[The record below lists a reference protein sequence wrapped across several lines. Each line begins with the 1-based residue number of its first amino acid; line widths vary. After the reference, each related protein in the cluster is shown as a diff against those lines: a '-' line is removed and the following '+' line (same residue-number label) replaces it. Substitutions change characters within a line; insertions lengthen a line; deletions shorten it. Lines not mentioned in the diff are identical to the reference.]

1 MTDVGVG
8 SMVVEVQD
16 DGPPVLFVHG
26 LGGSSNSFQPL
37 MASAPGRRRIRPDLP
52 GSARSPMIAVKPDL
66 AELARRLLEM
76 LRVLGVGEAHVVGHS
91 MGSLICQYMAVL
103 EPMRVRSL
111 TLFGAILEPPDQARD
126 RLRARAQTVRR
137 DGMGAIADTVTDAG
151 LSGETRS
158 QNPVAVAFVRESHMR
173 QDPAGFAWGCEALAA
188 ATAADLAS
196 IKCPALMVTGA
207 EDAIAP
213 PSMAQSLADGID
225 QGRTVIVDR
234 CGHWPTIERPEK
246 SASLLREMIGKAF

>member
-1 MTDVGVG
+1 MTDVSVG
-8 SMVVEVQD
+8 SMVMEVED
-16 DGPPVLFVHG
+16 DGPSVVFVHG

-37 MASAPGRRRIRPDLP
+37 MPSAPGRRRIRPDLP
-52 GSARSPMIAVKPDL
+52 GSGRSPMIAAKPDL
-66 AELARRLLEM
+66 TELARRLLEA
-76 LRVLGVGEAHVVGHS
+76 LRLLGIGETDIVGHS
-91 MGSLICQYMAVL
+91 MGTLVCQYMAVL
-103 EPMRVRSL
+103 DPMRVRSL

-158 QNPVAVAFVRESHMR
+158 KNPAAVAFVRESHMR

-188 ATAADLAS
+188 ATAADLTS
-196 IKCPALMVTGA
+196 IKCPVLMVTGT

-213 PSMAQSLADGID
+213 PSMAQSLADGI
-225 QGRTVIVDR
+225 GRARVAIIDR
-234 CGHWPTIERPEK
+234 CGHWPTIEHPVK
-246 SASLLREMIGKAF
+246 SGSLLREMIDKPL